1 MKKTEYLKPTVR
13 VKPVVTEGALMA
25 FSVNTTTTVE
35 DGLAKETDWDNDEF
49 QYPQSNSVWDE

>member
-13 VKPVVTEGALMA
+13 MKPLATEKALMD
-25 FSVNTTTTVE
+25 FSVNTNTTVE

-49 QYPQSNSVWDE
+49 QPPKSNSVWDE

>member
-25 FSVNTTTTVE
+25 FSVDLTTPVE

-49 QYPQSNSVWDE
+49 QIPKSNSVWDE